1 MKNVT
6 LAMDER
12 LLEQSREYAQ
22 KHHTTLNGL
31 IRGLLRRTVGAQR
44 RASWVDEFLK
54 LARTSG
60 GNSRG
65 WKWNR
70 EEIYDRKVFR

>member
-6 LAMDER
+6 LAMDEK
-12 LLEQSREYAQ
+12 LIEESREYAQ

-31 IRGLLRRTVGAQR
+31 IRGLLRREVVAR
-44 RASWVDEFLK
+44 RRESWVDEFLE
-54 LARTSG
+54 LARKSG

-70 EEIYDRKVFR
+70 DEIYDRKVFR